1 MRNFENRDDFYFPGD
16 NCVRNKGVI
25 FMYYKHK
32 KEQNR
37 KRKTKVYQTSAQP
50 AFIGDMIHI
59 SRRTNERKFFLKIT
73 KKNIQILEYCLASS
87 ASKHKIIIHN
97 YCFMTNHYHLLI
109 TDLEGRY
116 PAFLADLN
124 RNIAKCLNVS
134 YDHLDS
140 IWDSRG
146 PTVVRLSD
154 NPANVSRVMEYIY
167 LNPCKAKLVKHQR
180 HYPGVKSVPD
190 DLKGRSRKIKRP
202 QVYFAKD
209 GKLPKSVRL
218 KVQMPTNVL
227 KVMDKKSYIAHM
239 KERVRAGEN
248 KVIAEVGENGFMG
261 KSKLRNIHHLD
272 SPRTRPSFG
281 KLNPKVSGA
290 TGEDRVRQKTK
301 YKHFCASYEESFH
314 RWQRG
319 ERDVEFP
326 YGTYQMQHIH
336 KVRVAEKTPIL
347 EMLPRDE
354 FWFPEDTG

>member
-1 MRNFENRDDFYFPGD
+1 MIFIFPRD

-25 FMYYKHK
+25 FMYYSHN
-32 KEQNR
+32 KEINR
-37 KRKTKVYQTSAQP
+37 KLERRVYKTAAQP
-50 AFIGDMIHI
+50 VRKGDLIHI

-73 KKNIQILEYCLASS
+73 KKSIQILEYCLA
-87 ASKHKIIIHN
+87 AAAAKHKIIIHN

-124 RNIAKCLNVS
+124 RNIAKCLNVT
-134 YDHLDS
+134 YEHLDS

-154 NPANVSRVMEYIY
+154 SPANISRVMEYIY
-167 LNPCKAKLVKHQR
+167 LNPCKAKLVKRQR
-180 HYPGVKSVPD
+180 HYPGVNSVPG
-190 DLKGRSRKIKRP
+190 DLRGKSRRISRP
-202 QVYFAKD
+202 KVYFAKD
-209 GKLPKSVRL
+209 GKMPKSVRL
-218 KVQMPTNVL
+218 KVQMPSAIF
-227 KVMDKKSYIAHM
+227 KVMDKKSYISHL
-239 KERVRAGEN
+239 KQRVQAGED

-261 KSKLRNIHHLD
+261 KSKLRHLDHLD
-272 SPRTRPSFG
+272 SPRTRPTFG
-281 KLNPKVSGA
+281 KLIPRVSA
-290 TGEDRVRQKTK
+290 STHAELVKQKTK
-301 YKHFCASYEESFH
+301 YKHFCDSYGEAFQ

-336 KVRVAEKTPIL
+336 KVRVAEKPPIL

-354 FWFPEDTG
+354 FWFPENTS